1 MLKKHSRAAFKSVV
15 GLALLLL
22 LLLTCSC
29 CPPLVRLPPAPRQ
42 SSSV

>member
-1 MLKKHSRAAFKSVV
+1 MLKKYSHAALKCLI
-15 GLALLLL
+15 GLALL

-42 SSSV
+42 SLSV